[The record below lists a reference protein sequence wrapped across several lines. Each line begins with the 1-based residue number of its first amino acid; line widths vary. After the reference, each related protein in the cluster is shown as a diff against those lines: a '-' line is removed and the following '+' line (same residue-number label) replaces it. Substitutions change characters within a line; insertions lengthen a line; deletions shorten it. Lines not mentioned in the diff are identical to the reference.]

1 MNDML
6 DSGHASKVPQDE
18 VDSDNPTW
26 YIPHFGVVNPEKN
39 DKVRIVFDC
48 SARYKDTSL
57 NDNLLQGPDLTNS
70 LLGGLM
76 RFRQEP
82 VALQCDIKKM
92 FLNFRANPEH
102 RDMLRF
108 LWWPDGYLEKEP
120 TIYRMNVHL
129 FGATSSPG
137 CANFALRR
145 MAEDYEDE
153 FGSVISDFVKRNY
166 YMDDG
171 IGSTKTDEEAIG
183 LFTKNKAMC
192 GKIGLELHKVLSNS
206 PGVMQSIAKEDLA
219 QGVKDLDLSVDTLPI
234 ERTLGV
240 FWCIEKDIFQFRITL
255 KDRPFTRRGVLATIG
270 SVYDPLGMAAPVVLV
285 GKRILQE
292 LCADGA
298 DWDDPLPENLRAKWG
313 TWRSDLLDLEHVS
326 MPRCYKPQ
334 DFGEPNL
341 IQLHHFSDASQQ
353 GLGQCSFLRMVNP
366 QGQVHCS
373 YVVGKARVTPIKT
386 VTMPRLELTAAV
398 MSAKAS
404 VTLGK
409 ELDYKVADEL
419 FWTDSQIVLGYIA
432 NEARRFGVF
441 VANRVQQIKDRT
453 ETEQWKHVRG
463 EENPADEGSRGLT
476 VEEMKESKWLKG
488 PGFLWEQEL
497 PKNTMTGDVTLSPD
511 DPEVR
516 KACVHAVSAE
526 ETGPSP
532 LDDKWLRRFSS
543 LGKAK
548 RILALCLSFIQRCRN
563 KAKGTDGPVV
573 NVAALEE
580 SERVLVRIVQNGAF
594 EEEIQAL
601 KKDEP
606 NGIRRTS
613 PLYHLDPYLD
623 KEGIVRLGGRLRR
636 AKISHKHPIILPKKS
651 QLGKLVAYHRH
662 EKCAHGGRGMT
673 INEIRANGYWILG
686 IRTAVSPLIHRCVRC
701 RKARRNVETPK
712 MADLP
717 VDRIEAGEGPFECCA
732 LDIFGP
738 WTIWEKRSDLKRY
751 GMMITCLAVRAVH
764 IETLNSMTTD
774 SFINALRR
782 FCAIRGPCRLIRSD
796 RGSNIAGADMEL
808 RKAWEGMDH
817 EKIRDH
823 LLTEG
828 VDYHYMM
835 PKFEMSFPKSSH
847 MNGAVERQIRTVRAI
862 LNQLL
867 QNRAQQL
874 DDEAIRTLMA
884 EAMAIVNCRP

>member
-1 MNDML
+1 
-6 DSGHASKVPQDE
+6 
-18 VDSDNPTW
+18 
-26 YIPHFGVVNPEKN
+26 
-39 DKVRIVFDC
+39 
-48 SARYKDTSL
+48 
-57 NDNLLQGPDLTNS
+57 
-70 LLGGLM
+70 
-76 RFRQEP
+76 
-82 VALQCDIKKM
+82 
-92 FLNFRANPEH
+92 
-102 RDMLRF
+102 
-108 LWWPDGYLEKEP
+108 
-120 TIYRMNVHL
+120 
-129 FGATSSPG
+129 
-137 CANFALRR
+137 
-145 MAEDYEDE
+145 
-153 FGSVISDFVKRNY
+153 
-166 YMDDG
+166 
-171 IGSTKTDEEAIG
+171 
-183 LFTKNKAMC
+183 
-192 GKIGLELHKVLSNS
+192 
-206 PGVMQSIAKEDLA
+206 
-219 QGVKDLDLSVDTLPI
+219 
-234 ERTLGV
+234 
-240 FWCIEKDIFQFRITL
+240 
-255 KDRPFTRRGVLATIG
+255 
-270 SVYDPLGMAAPVVLV
+270 
-285 GKRILQE
+285 
-292 LCADGA
+292 
-298 DWDDPLPENLRAKWG
+298 
-313 TWRSDLLDLEHVS
+313 
-326 MPRCYKPQ
+326 
-334 DFGEPNL
+334 
-341 IQLHHFSDASQQ
+341 
-353 GLGQCSFLRMVNP
+353 MVNS

-409 ELDYKVADEL
+409 ELEYKVADEL
-419 FWTDSQIVLGYIA
+419 FWTDSQIVIGYIA

-580 SERVLVRIVQNGAF
+580 SERVLVRIVQNEAF

-651 QLGKLVAYHRH
+651 QLGKLVAYHH
-662 EKCAHGGRGMT
+662 QETCAHGGRGMT

-686 IRTAVSPLIHRCVRC
+686 IITAVSPLIHRCVRC

-717 VDRIEAGEGPFECCA
+717 VDRIEAGEGPFECRA

-738 WTIWEKRSDLKRY
+738 WTIREKRSDLKRY
-751 GMMITCLAVRAVH
+751 GLMITCLAVRAVH

-796 RGSNIAGADMEL
+796 RGSNIAGADTEL
-808 RKAWEGMDH
+808 RKAWEVMDH

-874 DDEAIRTLMA
+874 DDEAIRTFMA
-884 EAMAIVNCRP
+884 EAMAIVNCRPLTVENLEDPGSLRPLTPNHILTMKSRPVLPPPGNFEKADLYLAKRWRRVQVLAEEFWDRWRREFILNLQQRRKWCESRENLRKGDIVIEKDEDVPRNCWKLARITETHPSEDGTIVTGDRNLAHDGRRVKPLVSYDRPVTKLVLLLSEE